1 MDNQQSFQLRVQR
14 WPNSF
19 QLFHRW
25 VLLGPNQS
33 AKRFRW
39 NRATFLPADCRFR
52 PLTSLSDHALQDPAF
67 IYSIVLVKF
76 VPTISICVFR
86 CINHLQDSG
95 CRRTAA
101 LPDFQ
106 LSPSDFQSGTKQQH
120 CLKSSVQ
127 EVRGSSELFRQPPG
141 DTNRKSPLK
150 LILIVSRVRQCN
162 SYIIIRETNKIFAPL
177 LSHKELKT
185 SEHRPSW
192 KPLSKYRMTM
202 QSTPFSLLGCLLA
215 VSQFK

>member
-150 LILIVSRVRQCN
+150 LILIVSRVRHCN
-162 SYIIIRETNKIFAPL
+162 SYIIIREKKTKD
-177 LSHKELKT
+177 SHLCFHT
-185 SEHRPSW
+185 RSWRPVSIDHRGNHCPSIAW
-192 KPLSKYRMTM
+192 PCNQLRSHCSVVY
-202 QSTPFSLLGCLLA
+202 
-215 VSQFK
+215 